1 MVPLRTGDEMTDWQM
16 FTLVVVLLGVMHEV
30 HQVGNKLDL
39 LHTVQYDIRELMRK
53 AMGIK

>member
-1 MVPLRTGDEMTDWQM
+1 MTDWQ
-16 FTLVVVLLGVMHEV
+16 VLAVLGAVLGLMHEV

-53 AMGIK
+53 AMGVK

>member
-1 MVPLRTGDEMTDWQM
+1 MTDWQV
-16 FTLVVVLLGVMHEV
+16 FTLAVALLGVMHEV

-53 AMGIK
+53 AMGVK

>member
-1 MVPLRTGDEMTDWQM
+1 MTDWQ
-16 FTLVVVLLGVMHEV
+16 FFALVLAIFGVMHEV

>member
-1 MVPLRTGDEMTDWQM
+1 MTDWQM
-16 FTLVVVLLGVMHEV
+16 FALVLAILGVMHEV
-30 HQVGNKLDL
+30 NLVGKKLDL

>member
-1 MVPLRTGDEMTDWQM
+1 MTDWQM

-30 HQVGNKLDL
+30 HEVGNKLDL

-53 AMGIK
+53 AMGVK

>member
-1 MVPLRTGDEMTDWQM
+1 MTDWQM
-16 FTLVVVLLGVMHEV
+16 LALVLAILGVMHEV
-30 HQVGNKLDL
+30 NQVGKKLDL

>member
-1 MVPLRTGDEMTDWQM
+1 MTDWQM
-16 FTLVVVLLGVMHEV
+16 IALVLALLGVMHEV
-30 HQVGNKLDL
+30 HEVGNKLDL

>member
-1 MVPLRTGDEMTDWQM
+1 MTDWQVLAVLG
-16 FTLVVVLLGVMHEV
+16 TLLGVMYEV
-30 HQVGNKLDL
+30 HEVGNKLDL

>member
-1 MVPLRTGDEMTDWQM
+1 MTDWQV
-16 FTLVVVLLGVMHEV
+16 FTLAVALLGVMYEV

-53 AMGIK
+53 AMGVK